1 MDDVEKEID
10 FTKLRYVLYARKSTV
25 DESRQIRSIPDQ
37 IKECLD
43 LAHRIGIKIQSK
55 DILQETQ
62 SAKKPNQRPI
72 FRKMLNDIKKGLYD
86 GILAWNPDRLARNM
100 LEGGEIIDLVDQK
113 IIKDLK
119 FVTHHFT
126 ADANG
131 KMLLGMAFVLSKQ
144 YSDDLSQKVTRGVR
158 NSFKEGKTPTP
169 KHGYLNED
177 RLYKPDGNSFK
188 LLQEGWIMRSEGVG
202 IQEIADYLNA
212 NGYTKRVKRNGKEI
226 KIKKQILSKIF
237 KDPFYYGVLVQAQKE
252 IDLRD
257 VYDFEA
263 MVTEDIYNKVQQLSF
278 RRIKPNKQHHSAFY
292 PLKALIRCS
301 FCGSN
306 MYVSPSSGNTR
317 RYLNARCDNKDC
329 PRKKRGIRTI
339 VVFNFIYD
347 FLEKGLNFTEKEY
360 NEYYSKMEKLSDVKR
375 EELNIEI
382 HRHEGSLKQIEYDLK
397 ETSLNIVKLPKT
409 SPAWK
414 INSQEI
420 NELADQVQESKEII
434 KKLKQRL
441 TNPEE
446 DKLSLEDFLNLSKN
460 AGAVV
465 KSADAV
471 VKDQICRI
479 IFTNFFVDEEK
490 VTSYQLKE
498 PFATLI
504 KQRELSLCRGGE
516 TRTHDPCVPN
526 AVL

>member
-1 MDDVEKEID
+1 MDDENEID
-10 FTKLRYVLYARKSTV
+10 FTKLKYVLYARKSTI
-25 DESRQIRSIPDQ
+25 DETRQVRSIPDQ

-43 LAHRIGIKIQSK
+43 LAHRLGINIHPK

-62 SAKKPNQRPI
+62 SAKKPHQRPV

-158 NSFKEGKTPTP
+158 NSFKEGRTPTP

-177 RLYKPDGNSFK
+177 RLYKPDGKSFK
-188 LLQEGWIMRSEGVG
+188 LLQEGWLMRSEGIG
-202 IQEIADYLNA
+202 IQEIADYLNS
-212 NGYTKRVKRNGKEI
+212 NGYTKLVKRNGKNI
-226 KIKKQILSKIF
+226 TIKKQILSKIF
-237 KDPFYYGVLVQAQKE
+237 KDPFYYGILVQAGKQV
-252 IDLRD
+252 DLCIA
-257 VYDFEA
+257 YGFEA
-263 MVTEDIYNKVQQLSF
+263 MITEEMYNKVQQLSF

-292 PLKALIRCS
+292 PLKAMIRCS
-301 FCGSN
+301 LCGSN

-339 VVFNFIYD
+339 IIFNYIYD
-347 FLEKGLNFTEKEY
+347 FLDKGLNFTEKEY
-360 NEYYSKMEKLSDVKR
+360 NEYYSNMVNLSDSKK

-382 HRHEGSLKQIEYDLK
+382 HRQEGSLKQTEFDLK

-409 SPAWK
+409 SPAWDINNQK
-414 INSQEI
+414 IS
-420 NELADQVQESKEII
+420 ELATQTEDTKEMI
-434 KKLKQRL
+434 KKLRQRL
-441 TNPEE
+441 TNPVE

-471 VKDQICRI
+471 VKDRICRI
-479 IFTNFFVDEEK
+479 IFTNLFVDEEK

-504 KQRELSLCRGGE
+504 KQRELSLSRGE
-516 TRTHDPCVPN
+516 RTRTSGLCVPN
-526 AVL
+526 AAL

>member
-1 MDDVEKEID
+1 MGDVENEID
-10 FTKLRYVLYARKSTV
+10 VTKLRYVLYARKSTS
-25 DESRQIRSIPDQ
+25 DESRQIRSIGDQ
-37 IKECLD
+37 ITECKDFARYRMLKVVD
-43 LAHRIGIKIQSK
+43 VIEESK
-55 DILQETQ
+55 
-62 SAKKPNQRPI
+62 SAKKPNQRPL
-72 FRKMLNDIKKGLYD
+72 FRKMLDDIRKGKYD
-86 GILAWNPDRLARNM
+86 GIIAWNPDRLARNM

-126 ADANG
+126 DDANG

-158 NSFKEGKTPTP
+158 NNFLEGKTPTP

-177 RLYKPDGNSFK
+177 RLYKPDGKNFD
-188 LLQEGWIMRSEGVG
+188 LLQEGWKMRSEGIG
-202 IQEIADYLNA
+202 IEEIAVYLNA
-212 NGYTKRVKRNGKEI
+212 NGYTKRVKRSGKEI

-257 VYDFEA
+257 LYNFEA
-263 MVTEDIYNKVQQLSF
+263 MITEDVYNKVQQLTF
-278 RRIKPNKQHHSAFY
+278 RRIKPNKQHHTAFY
-292 PLKALIRCS
+292 PLKAMIRCS

-306 MYVSPSSGNTR
+306 MYVSPSTGSKGG
-317 RYLNARCDNKDC
+317 RYLSARCDNKEC
-329 PRKKRGIRTI
+329 LRKKRAIRTHI
-339 VVFNFIYD
+339 VFNFIYD
-347 FLEKGLNFTEKEY
+347 FLDKGLNFTEKEY
-360 NEYYSKMEKLSDVKR
+360 NEYYSNMADLSDSKR
-375 EELNIEI
+375 EDLNIEI
-382 HRHEGSLKQIEYDLK
+382 HRYEGFLKKTEFELK
-397 ETSLNIVKLPKT
+397 ETSLNIVKLQKT

-414 INSQEI
+414 INSEQI
-420 NELADQVQESKEII
+420 NKLAAQIEESKEII
-434 KKLKQRL
+434 KKLRQRL
-441 TNPEE
+441 TNPVE

-479 IFTNFFVDEEK
+479 IFTNLFVDEGK

-504 KQRELSLCRGGE
+504 KQRELSLSRGGE
-516 TRTHDPCVPN
+516 TILQLH
-526 AVL
+526 